1 MQRREWLKL
10 TMGTLSAG
18 VLAGLWPE
26 LAKAGTETGAAAT
39 VATDTPLDAAAWH
52 AARRYLKLPQGR
64 VAYVER
70 GTGATALFLHG
81 FPLNGFQWRGALE
94 RLSPHRR
101 CIAPDFLGLGYTEV
115 AEGQS
120 VAPDAQVEML
130 IALLDTL
137 DIGQVDLIAND
148 SGGAVGQL
156 LLVRYPQRIRTLL
169 LTNCDA
175 EIDCPPPALRPVI
188 ELARKGQFVAQWLAP
203 WLADRVLARSPQGL
217 GGMTFTH
224 PQQLSDETIEMYL
237 RPLVEHPE
245 QTHAYALG
253 LDANVLAGVEST
265 LRQRNAPTR
274 IIWGTGDTIFSAE
287 SPGYLD
293 KTFGN
298 SQGVRRVPN
307 AKLFFPEEF
316 PDLLAEEAKRL
327 WNV

>member
-1 MQRREWLKL
+1 MKRRDLLKL
-10 TMGTLSAG
+10 TTGGLAAS
-18 VLAGLWPE
+18 VFAGLWPLSAME
-26 LAKAGTETGAAAT
+26 NGVAPAAT
-39 VATDTPLDAAAWH
+39 AAISAPLDAAAWR

-70 GTGATALFLHG
+70 GTGAAALFLHG

-94 RLSPHRR
+94 RLSPYRR

-115 AEGQS
+115 AKGQS

-137 DIGQVDLIAND
+137 DIGQVDLVAND
-148 SGGAVGQL
+148 SGGAVAQL
-156 LLVRYPQRIRTLL
+156 LLVRYPQRVRTLL

-175 EIDCPPPALRPVI
+175 EIDCPPPALQPVI
-188 ELARKGQFVAQWLAP
+188 ELARKGQFVPQWLAP
-203 WLADRVLARSPQGL
+203 WLADHVLARSPQGL
-217 GGMTFTH
+217 GGMTFTY
-224 PQQLSDETIEMYL
+224 PQNPSDEAIDMYL
-237 RPLVEHPE
+237 RPLVEHPD

-253 LDANVLAGVEST
+253 LDSNVLAGVEAT
-265 LRQRNAPTR
+265 LKQRNTPTR
-274 IIWGTGDTIFSAE
+274 IIWGTGDTIFSSE

-298 SQGVRRVPN
+298 SQGIRRVPD

-316 PDLLAEEAKRL
+316 PDLIAEEARQL
-327 WNV
+327 WGV